1 MLRLTTR
8 AHRMHPDGARM
19 TTKLTEPLRRE
30 IEIDGAPYT
39 LTITPEGFT
48 LVVKG
53 RRKGYELAWS
63 ALVSGDAA
71 LATALNASLR
81 VKPAS
86 SDTRQRQE
94 PGGTKNRKH

>member
-1 MLRLTTR
+1 
-8 AHRMHPDGARM
+8 M

-39 LTITPEGFT
+39 LTISPQGLT

-53 RRKGYELAWS
+53 RRKGYELEWS

-71 LATALNASLR
+71 LATALNASLQ
-81 VKPAS
+81 VKPADS
-86 SDTRQRQE
+86 PPHRGAPAGAKR
-94 PGGTKNRKH
+94 RKR

>member
-1 MLRLTTR
+1 
-8 AHRMHPDGARM
+8 M

-86 SDTRQRQE
+86 PDTRQRQDSR
-94 PGGTKNRKH
+94 TKTPKH

>member
-1 MLRLTTR
+1 
-8 AHRMHPDGARM
+8 M

-39 LTITPEGFT
+39 LTITPQGFT

-81 VKPAS
+81 VKPATS
-86 SDTRQRQE
+86 AARQR
-94 PGGTKNRKH
+94 PDPRTKNRKH

>member
-1 MLRLTTR
+1 
-8 AHRMHPDGARM
+8 M
-19 TTKLTEPLRRE
+19 TTKLVEPLRRE
-30 IEIDGAPYT
+30 IDIDGTPYT
-39 LTITPEGFT
+39 LTITPQALT

-81 VKPAS
+81 VKPSGSAA
-86 SDTRQRQE
+86 RQRSNLR
-94 PGGTKNRKH
+94 TKNRKL